1 MALFL
6 AVQVKLGKI
15 SIEQVPEQYRE
26 AVEEILSK

>member
-15 SIEQVPEQYRE
+15 SIEQVPEQYRD
-26 AVEEILSK
+26 AVEEILSQ